1 MKYVGATN
9 GFIRGPFVVEGIII
23 GLVSAIITL
32 AIVALAYNSGIN
44 GILSSSVI
52 QMMGITLYNFS
63 DIFVRLLS
71 VYIVLGTGIGI
82 LGSIIS
88 MRKYLKV

>member
-23 GLVSAIITL
+23 GVVSALITL
-32 AIVALAYNSGIN
+32 AIVALAYNSVIN

-63 DIFVRLLS
+63 DIFVRLLI